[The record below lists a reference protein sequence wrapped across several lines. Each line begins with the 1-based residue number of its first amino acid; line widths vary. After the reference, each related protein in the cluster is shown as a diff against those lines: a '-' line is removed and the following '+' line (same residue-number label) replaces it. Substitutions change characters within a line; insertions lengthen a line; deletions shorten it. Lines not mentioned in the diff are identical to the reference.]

1 MPESPEDKS
10 HQVPWI
16 KDNDNNKDNDNDNN
30 TTVTKTKIKTK
41 IKTNIKTKIKTK
53 TGFSG
58 KAGAKDCFYF
68 VFDISLDTRSIYR
81 C

>member
-1 MPESPEDKS
+1 M
-10 HQVPWI
+10 PWI

-41 IKTNIKTKIKTK
+41 IKTNIKTK

-68 VFDISLDTRSIYR
+68 VFDISLNTRSIYR